1 VLKGAPIKQKY
12 VNDQLQRPRAIKR
25 SLGKQTRD
33 LEEMKKLGSS
43 PEVEEGDGR
52 ADRESLA
59 GDKHFGNVTSK
70 KSVTVILS
78 DGLSDEADFADLE
91 Y

>member
-1 VLKGAPIKQKY
+1 
-12 VNDQLQRPRAIKR
+12 
-25 SLGKQTRD
+25 
-33 LEEMKKLGSS
+33 MKKLGSS

-59 GDKHFGNVTSK
+59 GDKHFGNVSSK